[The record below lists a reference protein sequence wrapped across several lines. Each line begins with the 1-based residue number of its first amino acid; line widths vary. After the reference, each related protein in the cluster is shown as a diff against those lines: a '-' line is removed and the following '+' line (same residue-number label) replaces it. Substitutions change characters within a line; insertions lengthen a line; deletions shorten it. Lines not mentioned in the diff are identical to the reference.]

1 MRILMLGNS
10 FTYYND
16 LPKMLAAILGEE
28 VVSFTRGGAYLKAHT
43 DPEDEMYAP
52 TAKALAEERWD
63 YVVLQD
69 QSIGPVKKCE
79 EFQQVAKELCS
90 RIHAAGAKPLFYA
103 TWAYKDGSEKLEGT
117 GLSYEEMLQGLYDSY
132 HEAAQAGDALVAD
145 VGLAFRAMKDVTE
158 LYIKDCFHPSA
169 AGSMLA
175 AATIAEVIRKDQK

>member
-69 QSIGPVKKCE
+69 QSRGPITHPA
-79 EFQQVAKELCS
+79 EFAQAVCQLC
-90 RIHAAGAKPLFYA
+90 RMIRAAGGIPAVGMIGIQGIVLLPVQNIGGVAVF
-103 TWAYKDGSEKLEGT
+103 T
-117 GLSYEEMLQGLYDSY
+117 GEI
-132 HEAAQAGDALVAD
+132 AAEVCGALWHRH
-145 VGLAFRAMKDVTE
+145 GFCIGTE
-158 LYIKDCFHPSA
+158 LAQRRRRCYAPRS
-169 AGSMLA
+169 GG
-175 AATIAEVIRKDQK
+175 

>member
-16 LPKMLAAILGEE
+16 MPKMLAALLGEE

-52 TAKALAEERWD
+52 TAKALAEEKWD

-69 QSIGPVKKCE
+69 QSIGPVNRRE
-79 EFQQVAKELCS
+79 EFQQAAKELCE
-90 RIHAAGAKPLFYA
+90 RIHAAGARPLFYA
-103 TWAYKDGSEKLEGT
+103 TWAYKKESEKLANT
-117 GLSYEEMLQGLYDSY
+117 GLSYDEMLNGLYDSY
-132 HEAAQAGDALVAD
+132 HAAAGAGDGLVAD
-145 VGLAFRAMKDVTE
+145 VGLAFRAMNDVVE
-158 LYIKDCFHPSA
+158 LYMDDCFHPSP

-175 AATIAEVIRKDQK
+175 AAIIAEVIRKDQL